1 MLEILI
7 GRSQNGAEGRDKV
20 GLGSIRRPVIGL
32 ALGGGAARGFAH
44 IGIVRTLIAHGIVPN
59 VVVGTSIGAVVGGA
73 YAAGHLDTLEE
84 WARSLQPR
92 NILGYLDIRLNGSG
106 LIGGDKLAAQLE
118 AAIGPTL
125 IEDLPLKFATVATEV
140 RTGHEIW
147 LTHGRMVEAMRASYA
162 LPGIFSPVL
171 VGDRWLVDGAMVN
184 PVPVS
189 AARALG
195 AEIVIA
201 ANLSSDVFTHST
213 TIYSHGAP
221 PVAPEVVAEPPPP
234 PKRGFGKLFS
244 AERTMKR
251 EFFGGGGRPGISSV
265 MVDAFNIMQ
274 DRITRARLAGDPPDL
289 LISPRVGQI
298 GWFDFHRASDLI
310 AFGARAAERAIDS
323 IQEAIHILAPAG
335 RPGPE
340 ADSKPG
346 PVADAEAVNR
356 LAPPRSGGLDV
367 VAQRFLLHLVFAD
380 PPLDD
385 VADRDQADNPFVLDH
400 RQMPEFAQ
408 RHHFH
413 DRGDR
418 IGRPATDDLARHHRA
433 DRLVEHA
440 SAAIAEHADDVALR
454 QDAFDAA
461 FAHHQYGADFPL
473 PQNLDR
479 SRKLCA
485 RLDALDVMS
494 FGIEDCTYRHCRLP
508 EADRALERAR
518 SLFP

>member
-1 MLEILI
+1 VLDILV
-7 GRSQNGAEGRDKV
+7 RRVQNGPDDRDKV

-44 IGIVRTLIAHGIVPN
+44 IGIVRTLIAHGIIPN

-73 YAAGHLDTLEE
+73 YAAGHLDKLED

-106 LIGGDKLAAQLE
+106 LIGGDKLATELE
-118 AAIGPTL
+118 AAIGKIQ
-125 IEDLPLKFATVATEV
+125 IEELPLKFATVATEV

-147 LTHGRMVEAMRASYA
+147 LTHGRMVHAMRASYA

-171 VGDRWLVDGAMVN
+171 VGDRWLVDGALVN

-221 PVAPEVVAEPPPP
+221 ADAAEAVTEPAP
-234 PKRGFGKLFS
+234 PKRGLGRLFS
-244 AERTMKR
+244 PERTVKR

-298 GWFDFHRASDLI
+298 GWFDFHRADDLI

-323 IQEAIHILAPAG
+323 IQEAIHVLAPG
-335 RPGPE
+335 LGKPE
-340 ADSKPG
+340 P
-346 PVADAEAVNR
+346 
-356 LAPPRSGGLDV
+356 
-367 VAQRFLLHLVFAD
+367 
-380 PPLDD
+380 
-385 VADRDQADNPFVLDH
+385 
-400 RQMPEFAQ
+400 
-408 RHHFH
+408 
-413 DRGDR
+413 
-418 IGRPATDDLARHHRA
+418 
-433 DRLVEHA
+433 
-440 SAAIAEHADDVALR
+440 ADDK
-454 QDAFDAA
+454 D
-461 FAHHQYGADFPL
+461 
-473 PQNLDR
+473 
-479 SRKLCA
+479 S
-485 RLDALDVMS
+485 
-494 FGIEDCTYRHCRLP
+494 
-508 EADRALERAR
+508 
-518 SLFP
+518 